1 MVSPLVAR
9 RNEAKL
15 ACKLLQIRILRE
27 RHVRYGDK
35 PYFLRALHPG
45 PPRYFHPRW
54 FRASPRARRY
64 RSCVSAHRSFKGEVM
79 QAQFLSTVTSTGVV
93 KSTGYAGKNLR
104 IYKAD

>member
-1 MVSPLVAR
+1 MLGS
-9 RNEAKL
+9 

-27 RHVRYGDK
+27 RDVRYGDK

-64 RSCVSAHRSFKGEVM
+64 RSCVSAHRSFGGEVM
-79 QAQFLSTVTSTGVV
+79 QAQFLSTVTSTGVT

-104 IYKAD
+104 IYKANYDPGTIDVMP